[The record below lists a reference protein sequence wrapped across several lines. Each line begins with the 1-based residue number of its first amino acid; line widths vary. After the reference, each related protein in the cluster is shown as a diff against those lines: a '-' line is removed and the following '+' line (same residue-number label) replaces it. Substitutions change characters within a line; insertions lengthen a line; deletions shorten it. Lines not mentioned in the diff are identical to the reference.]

1 MNVLMVSID
10 RKILEEGSA
19 VRARMVEY
27 GTICDELHIIIP
39 THNLQFTRQ
48 NFAKQ
53 NLGGQATHNQRIQI
67 SENVFA
73 YPAVGSN
80 RIFTLFQVYRLG
92 IRILATS
99 YQLPATSSLVT
110 SQDPFETGFVAWLVA
125 RKTKAKLQLQI
136 HTDFLSPYFVRGS
149 LLNRIRVLLARF
161 ILPRADGIRVV
172 SERIKTSLSN
182 VKCQMSNVS
191 ILPIFID
198 APKIMSAAPQ
208 FNLHKKYPQFDFIVL
223 TTARLEPEKNITLAL
238 MAMKKV
244 IAEYPRVGFIIVG
257 SGSEMKNLKLKTID
271 YRLKT
276 SVIFAG
282 WQDDL
287 VSYYKTADLYIS
299 TSDYEGYGL
308 SLAEAAL
315 SGCPIVTTDA
325 GIAGSV
331 LKEGVGAFICS
342 PRDANCLSGKV
353 LKIIADKELQK
364 RLKRAAL
371 AEVLGKVS
379 KNKEEYLSEYK
390 KTWEIKNKEGG
401 QGGPVAREVFNFL
414 ISHRVARYLMA
425 GGAGASVNLAALYF
439 FTEYIGF
446 YYLVSVAVAFFIAF
460 AVSFT
465 LQKFWTFK
473 DKSTDNIHGQ
483 ALMYLIV
490 SVSTN
495 FFLNIGLMYFFV
507 DTLRVWYILA
517 QVISGGLIA
526 MLNFIIYRN
535 FIFRNR

>member
-136 HTDFLSPYFVRGS
+136 HTDFLSPYFAKES
-149 LLNRIRVLLARF
+149 ILNKIRVLIAKF
-161 ILPRADGIRVV
+161 ILPKADCIRAA
-172 SERIKTSLSN
+172 SLRISDSLTANNYKLKTSPA
-182 VKCQMSNVS
+182 V
-191 ILPIFID
+191 LPIFID

-308 SLAEAAL
+308 SLVEAAL
-315 SGCPIVTTDA
+315 SGCPIVTTDV

-331 LKEGVGAFICS
+331 LKDGESALVCA
-342 PRDANCLSGKV
+342 PRDASCLSGKV

-390 KTWEIKNKEGG
+390 KTWGIKKRT
-401 QGGPVAREVFNFL
+401 P
-414 ISHRVARYLMA
+414 
-425 GGAGASVNLAALYF
+425 
-439 FTEYIGF
+439 
-446 YYLVSVAVAFFIAF
+446 
-460 AVSFT
+460 
-465 LQKFWTFK
+465 
-473 DKSTDNIHGQ
+473 
-483 ALMYLIV
+483 
-490 SVSTN
+490 
-495 FFLNIGLMYFFV
+495 
-507 DTLRVWYILA
+507 
-517 QVISGGLIA
+517 
-526 MLNFIIYRN
+526 
-535 FIFRNR
+535 